1 MSGLHYDSLEQMPEG
16 LRKLVEKQKNKPV
29 MNLSKIP
36 EAKVNW
42 SGEGGKAPKRKYNNE
57 PTERL
62 LPNGECI
69 KFGSKKEANYY
80 DQLVT
85 MRAAGLVRKIRLQ
98 EEFLIKP
105 AYTDGDTG
113 ERFRSVKYLADF
125 TFERLED
132 GKWVRHIIDTKGGC
146 ATKTPTYR
154 LKRKLMAEQGR
165 IIEEV

>member
-1 MSGLHYDSLEQMPEG
+1 MSGLHYDNLEQMPEG
-16 LRKLVEKQKNKPV
+16 LRKIVEKQ
-29 MNLSKIP
+29 MSKTTAQNSPAPIHQT
-36 EAKVNW
+36 A
-42 SGEGGKAPKRKYNNE
+42 SAPKRKYNNE

-62 LPNGECI
+62 LQNGECI

-80 DQLVT
+80 DRLTT

-98 EEFLIKP
+98 EEFLLKP

-132 GKWVRHIIDTKGGC
+132 GKWIPHIIDTKGGR

-154 LKRKLMAEQGR
+154 LKRKLMAEKGH

>member
-1 MSGLHYDSLEQMPEG
+1 MSGLHYDNLEQMPDG
-16 LRKLVEKQKNKPV
+16 LRKIVEKQMNKTTAEQTYSPPTIQTGP
-29 MNLSKIP
+29 ST
-36 EAKVNW
+36 
-42 SGEGGKAPKRKYNNE
+42 PKRKYNNE
-57 PTERL
+57 PTDRL

-85 MRAAGLVRKIRLQ
+85 MRAAGIVRKIRLQ
-98 EEFLIKP
+98 EEFLLKP

-113 ERFRSVKYLADF
+113 ERFQSVKYLADF
-125 TFERLED
+125 TFERMED
-132 GKWVRHIIDTKGGC
+132 GKWVRHIIDTKGGR

-154 LKRKLMAEQGR
+154 LKRKLMAEQGH